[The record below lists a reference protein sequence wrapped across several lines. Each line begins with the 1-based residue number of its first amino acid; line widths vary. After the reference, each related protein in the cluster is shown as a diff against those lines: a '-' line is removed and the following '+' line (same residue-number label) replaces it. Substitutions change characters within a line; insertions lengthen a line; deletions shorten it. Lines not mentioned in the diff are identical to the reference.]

1 MKLILMLQQ
10 SKERLTAQ
18 ELADRFGV
26 TKRTIYRDLN
36 TLSELNVPVTHDP
49 YKGYGVISGYN
60 IPPLMFTTRELATI
74 MVGLNFV
81 KSQID
86 QNLVNDA
93 KGVEIKVKEL
103 LPEKLR
109 AFMNSLHNKTIVDP
123 FLNFGHEKKEGG
135 NWYLISSAIAEQ
147 QTLQFTYKSL
157 KKKQTTKR
165 KVDPYLLVF
174 YKDHWNMIGFSHIRG
189 EIRNFILD
197 QITNL
202 SVMDETFSSPTD
214 FNAEALIFGSSDLG
228 EKVVLY
234 IDKSVDRAFKA
245 NLPTKIIKYE
255 AISTK
260 KNKVEFRFDNLDY
273 LNQWLLQFGEKV
285 IVQSPDLL
293 IQKRKDLIARISQSI
308 EGNHQAE

>member
-49 YKGYGVISGYN
+49 YKGYGVISGYT

-202 SVMDETFSSPTD
+202 SVMDETFSSPID

-228 EKVVLY
+228 EKVVLH

-255 AISTK
+255 AINAK
-260 KNKVEFRFDNLDY
+260 INKVEFRFDNLDY

-285 IVQSPDLL
+285 FVQSPDLL
-293 IQKRKDLIARISQSI
+293 IQKRRDLIARISQSI
-308 EGNHQAE
+308 EGNHQPE

>member
-157 KKKQTTKR
+157 KKNQTTKR

-228 EKVVLY
+228 EKVVLH

-255 AISTK
+255 ALNAK

-285 IVQSPDLL
+285 IVQSPDVL
-293 IQKRKDLIARISQSI
+293 IQKRRDLIARISQSI
-308 EGNHQAE
+308 EGNHQAK

>member
-49 YKGYGVISGYN
+49 FKGYGVISGYN

-81 KSQID
+81 KSQVD
-86 QNLVNDA
+86 RNLVNDA

-103 LPEKLR
+103 LPDKLR

-147 QTLQFTYKSL
+147 QTIQFTYKSL
-157 KKKQTTKR
+157 KKKQTTRR

-189 EIRNFILD
+189 ETRNFILD
-197 QITNL
+197 QITDL
-202 SVMDETFSSPTD
+202 SVTDQIFETPDD
-214 FNAEALIFGSSDLG
+214 FNAEALIFNSSNLG
-228 EKVVLY
+228 EKVVLH
-234 IDKSVDRAFKA
+234 IDKSIDRAFKA

-255 AISTK
+255 AVSSKII
-260 KNKVEFRFDNLDY
+260 KVELRFDNLDF
-273 LNQWLLQFGEKV
+273 LNQWLLQFSDKV
-285 IVQSPDLL
+285 VVQSPNSL
-293 IQKRKDLIARISQSI
+293 IQKRRDLIDRVSKSI
-308 EGNHQAE
+308 ETF